1 MIGENLII
9 LGSTELEYEL
19 EDKQRRNN
27 NMVDC
32 RTCEHYHAEFTD
44 VLSIRVWCDAYN
56 DSMRM
61 MNSLDCK
68 KFKKIKEDEE

>member
-1 MIGENLII
+1 
-9 LGSTELEYEL
+9 
-19 EDKQRRNN
+19 
-27 NMVDC
+27 MVDC

-56 DSMRM
+56 DTTRM

-68 KFKKIKEDEE
+68 KFQPNIKEEEEVKE

>member
-1 MIGENLII
+1 
-9 LGSTELEYEL
+9 
-19 EDKQRRNN
+19 
-27 NMVDC
+27 MVDC

-56 DSMRM
+56 DSTRM

-68 KFKKIKEDEE
+68 KFKPNIKGVLTLLIVINKGTITKIRGY